1 MDLNKKVII
10 IAPFYNEGENI
21 LQFIYEG
28 KKVIHNCTENIVC
41 LLINDGSTDNTLE
54 MAREVLPEGNS
65 FHILDLPWNVG
76 HQAAIK
82 KGIQH
87 VLKEFE
93 GITNILVLDSDGED
107 DVRFIPQML
116 EYTGHDKV
124 LVERGKRNEAWSFR
138 MLYRLY
144 KILFKLVTGQN
155 IGHGNFSMLSRRV
168 ALKVANTKWSHF
180 GVFISKCRGSEQR
193 LICDRRARYSGNSK
207 MNKTSLIMHGLM
219 SLVEHADNIVVR
231 LFKIIGAISI
241 LVFALIVYALYHKY
255 AGSSLPG
262 WTSLIFIVSG
272 FSFLTLSSTVVLALL
287 LINIK
292 NSN

>member
-1 MDLNKKVII
+1 MDMDRKIVI
-10 IAPFYNEGENI
+10 IAPFYNEGKNI
-21 LQFIYEG
+21 LQFISDVKTVMETCS
-28 KKVIHNCTENIVC
+28 KNVMC
-41 LLINDGSTDNTLE
+41 LLVDDGSTDNSLE
-54 MAREVLPEGNS
+54 IARKGLPNDS
-65 FHILDLPWNVG
+65 HFDILGLPWNIG
-76 HQAAIK
+76 HQPAIK
-82 KGIQH
+82 KGILH
-87 VLKEFE
+87 ILNEYE
-93 GITNILVLDSDGED
+93 GVTNVVVLDSDGED
-107 DVRFIPQML
+107 DVSFITEIL
-116 EYTGHDKV
+116 EYIDYDKV

-138 MLYRLY
+138 ILYRLY
-144 KILFKLVTGQN
+144 KILFKLVTGQS

-180 GVFISKCRGSEQR
+180 GVFISKCRGSDKR
-193 LICDRRARYSGNSK
+193 LVCDRQARYSGSSK

-231 LFKIIGAISI
+231 LFKAIGAISLLVI
-241 LVFALIVYALYHKY
+241 LLIFYALYHKF

-262 WTSLIFIVSG
+262 WTSLIFIISG